1 MHPYCGREYAD
12 QVIKTRSMASVH
24 SQVEISGAGAGAVQD
39 AMFNVALDDY
49 HQADVCPVQ
58 ITLVHTANPVD
69 ICLGALVM
77 GGSDGDMA
85 GKWPDQPKPNQ
96 LRGKQY
102 DFDQRGSRP

>member
-1 MHPYCGREYAD
+1 
-12 QVIKTRSMASVH
+12 MASVH

-85 GKWPDQPKPNQ
+85 DKWPDQPKPNQ